1 MITLGVFDHID
12 SDGRAIGAIYADRLR
27 LIDAYD
33 RLGIHAYHL
42 AEHHS
47 TPLGLTPSP
56 SVFLSSVA
64 QRTSRLRFGPMV
76 YTLGLYHPLRLLE
89 EISMLD
95 QLSGGR
101 FELGI
106 GKGISPIEQGF
117 FGVDMAQAP
126 AIFNESFAILMQ
138 GFKDGRVDFH
148 GKHFDF
154 TNVPVT
160 MRNVQLPHPP
170 IWYGVAHLESV
181 DWVAEHGM
189 NMVSNQ
195 PGTRV
200 RAMTDRYRDRWAAAG
215 NAPDTLPFLGIAR
228 NIVVADTDAEAA
240 AIGRRAYSRWYDNF
254 MTLWRAY
261 GGSPP
266 SLVVP
271 DNFDDALKHHAAVAG
286 SPATVRDALITQI
299 RTSGVNYV
307 QLRFAFGDLTL
318 DESLH
323 SLERTMN
330 EIAPELA
337 GLNAVAA

>member
-12 SDGRAIGAIYADRLR
+12 DDGREAGAIYADRLQ
-27 LIDAYD
+27 LIEAYD

-56 SVFLSSVA
+56 SVFLSAVA
-64 QRTSRLRFGPMV
+64 QRTTRLRFGPMV

-89 EISMLD
+89 EICMLD

-106 GKGISPIEQGF
+106 GKGISAIEQGF
-117 FGVDMAQAP
+117 FGIDMAQAP

-138 GFKDGRVDFH
+138 GFNAARVDFH
-148 GKHFDF
+148 GEHFDF

-160 MRNVQLPHPP
+160 MRPVQQPHPP
-170 IWYGVAHLESV
+170 LWYGVAHLESV
-181 DWVAEHGM
+181 DWVAAHRM

-195 PGTRV
+195 PGPRV
-200 RAMTDRYRDRWAAAG
+200 RAMTDNYRELWTAAG
-215 NAPDTLPFLGIAR
+215 NTAEALPYLGIAR

-240 AIGRRAYSRWYDNF
+240 AIGRRAYRRWYDNF
-254 MTLWRAY
+254 MTLWRAS
-261 GGSPP
+261 GLTPP

-271 DNFDDALKHHAAVAG
+271 DNFDDALKFNAAVAG
-286 SPATVRDALITQI
+286 SPATVRDALISQI

-323 SLERTMN
+323 SLERTMD

-337 GLNAVAA
+337 GLDPVAA

>member
-12 SDGRAIGAIYADRLR
+12 NDGREIGAIYADRLR
-27 LIDAYD
+27 LIEAYD

-47 TPLGLTPSP
+47 TPLGLSPSP
-56 SVFLSSVA
+56 SVFLSAVA
-64 QRTSRLRFGPMV
+64 QRTERLRFGPMV

-89 EISMLD
+89 EICMLD
-95 QLSGGR
+95 QLGRGR

-106 GKGISPIEQGF
+106 GKGISAIEQGF

-126 AIFNESFAILMQ
+126 EIFNESFAILMQ
-138 GFKDGRVDFH
+138 GFRDGRVDFH

-160 MRNVQLPHPP
+160 MKHVQQPAPP
-170 IWYGVAHLESV
+170 MWYGVAHVESV

-195 PGTRV
+195 PGPRV
-200 RAMTDRYRDRWAAAG
+200 RAMTDRYRDLWSAAG
-215 NAPDTLPFLGIAR
+215 NSPESLPYLGIAR
-228 NIVVADTDAEAA
+228 NIVVADTDAEAV
-240 AIGRRAYSRWYDNF
+240 AIGRRAYRVWYDNF
-254 MTLWRAY
+254 MTLWRAS
-261 GGSPP
+261 GLTPP

-271 DNFDDALKHHAAVAG
+271 DNFDDALKFNAAVAG
-286 SPATVRDALITQI
+286 TPATVRDALMAQI

-318 DESLH
+318 AESLH
-323 SLERTMN
+323 SLERTMA
-330 EIAPELA
+330 EIAPELQQVD
-337 GLNAVAA
+337 AVVA